1 MKSRTYVGIVAA
13 MMLVVCGAALGETP
27 KVTGE
32 ISKVIV
38 YRGQALV
45 TRGIEVELP
54 DGVSE
59 FIVTGLPE
67 RILSE
72 SLYGQAADGM
82 KVLSVRYREKDVKE
96 DMREE
101 VKALEAQIEEVNKQ
115 IYKATRDREHAGI
128 RSEAYGPFW
137 KLSLDGANGD
147 LDRGL
152 LQAGPVIELTNDLE
166 AKAIKWHDE
175 CVRLEQT
182 KADLQKR
189 LEELNHKRAE
199 LDKGRS
205 RKEREAIVFVSGS
218 GGQKVKAELSYLVDG
233 ANWLPQYNLR
243 ADTNASKVVIEYN
256 AVVNQTSGEDWVG
269 AALSLSTAE
278 PTMVAAAPVLET
290 MEIRLGTGGQRTQ
303 VSEAKAPAQQAEM
316 EQSAYAY
323 RDMSAEFERLWQT
336 RAGSIKGGKFSQRS
350 LNEVAIGN
358 QMLEFVASNADL
370 QAFQKKVEKMARLEG
385 VSVSYELES
394 RLTLLSRTD
403 QQLVNIAAI
412 ESKAEFVLVGMPLLT
427 DYVYR
432 QAEVLN
438 GSDKVLLPGPASMY
452 RDGAFVGKDEMRLVT
467 IGEKFVTGFGVD
479 SQIQIAR
486 EVKDKK
492 SETLW
497 GSRVETYDYRITISS
512 FKDKAAKLRLL
523 DRLPFTEDER
533 LKIEDLK
540 TDTPLSEDAEYV
552 QGPKEKGILRWD
564 LELEADSTGQKA
576 KVVTYK
582 YTMKYDKALEIQPAA
597 SGE

>member
-1 MKSRTYVGIVAA
+1 MKIRTYIGIMAA
-13 MMLVVCGAALGETP
+13 MVLFVFGAAFGDTP
-27 KVTGE
+27 RAAGE

-45 TRGIEVELP
+45 TRVIEVELP

-67 RILSE
+67 RVLSE

-82 KVLSVRYREKDVKE
+82 KVLSVRYREKDIKE

-101 VKALEAQIEEVNKQ
+101 VKALDAQIEEVNKEL
-115 IYKATRDREHAGI
+115 YRVTRDRDHAQS
-128 RSEAYGPFW
+128 RWEAYQPFW
-137 KLSLDGANGD
+137 KLTLDGTVSD
-147 LDRGL
+147 LNRGL
-152 LQAGPVIELTNDLE
+152 LQAGPVIELTDDLE

-175 CVRLEQT
+175 CVRLEET
-182 KADLQKR
+182 KADLKKQ
-189 LEELNHKRAE
+189 LEELNRKRAE

-205 RKEREAIVFVSGS
+205 RKEREAIVFVSS
-218 GGQKVKAELSYLVDG
+218 SGQKVKVELSYLVNG

-243 ADTNASKVVIEYN
+243 ADTDASKVLIEYN

-269 AALSLSTAE
+269 AVLSLSTAE
-278 PTMVAAAPVLET
+278 RTMVAAAPVLET
-290 MEIRLGTGGQRTQ
+290 MEIKLGTRGRRGR
-303 VSEAKAPAQQAEM
+303 VSEAKAPAQRAEM
-316 EQSAYAY
+316 QQSAYAY
-323 RDMSAEFERLWQT
+323 RDMGAEFERLMQS
-336 RAGSIKGGKFSQRS
+336 RAGSIKGGKLSQRR
-350 LNEVAIGN
+350 LNDVAISN
-358 QMLEFVASNADL
+358 QMLEFFASNEDL
-370 QAFQKKVEKMARLEG
+370 QAFRTKAEKLARLEG
-385 VSVSYELES
+385 VSVSYELEGE
-394 RLTLLSRTD
+394 LTLLSRTD
-403 QQLVNIAAI
+403 QQLVNIATI
-412 ESKAEFVLVGMPLLT
+412 EANAEFVLVGMPLLT

-438 GSDKVLLPGPASMY
+438 DSDKVLLPGPASMY
-452 RDGAFVGKDEMRLVT
+452 RDGTFVGKDEMRLVT

-497 GSRVETYDYRITISS
+497 GSRVETYDYRITMSN

-533 LKIEDLK
+533 LKIEDLE

-552 QGPKEKGILRWD
+552 QGSKKKGILRWD
-564 LELEADSTGQKA
+564 LELEADSTGPKA

-582 YTMKYDKALEIQPAA
+582 YTMKYDKALEIEPVA
-597 SGE
+597 SDK